1 MGSADWGALAHGLK
15 TAKQYAEEDYERQRQ
30 QLLDQIMMETTRL
43 QWEDMANRIYEQ
55 NVKKPYL
62 KQHEE
67 QKLRGA
73 ELENFINAINAAR
86 GAYDWQYY
94 PQEKRHQLEQTRQ
107 KTEFGEQQLRLGELD
122 LQMKEE
128 EAAVHKEKVNLELE
142 EKRAQINQANAQIE
156 TLKRQEE
163 ELALQI
169 AKLEAERPYWE
180 DNAKYE
186 SERKRLEA
194 EQTQIKRD
202 REELE
207 YKTLKETSEYQIEQ
221 SKLLV
226 EQTEAEIAKLKKE
239 IGWIDQE
246 YEVKLAE
253 AKARAVLAEVQ
264 LKEAQE
270 RYDAMQALGG
280 AKELVRLDFEAAKTD
295 LQAKQQQLA
304 VANAQLEQIAVEIEE
319 TKARTK
325 LLTAQTEETKKATQ
339 LMGTSSGRSG
349 GSSGGSSGSG
359 SSGSSSGGSITSKA
373 MDSALSQYKND
384 LKAVGINSLPSY
396 FSYPN
401 NKTEKD
407 KRWATSRSNPNGVI
421 DDVLKRMKNGSLSEL
436 AMQPDSFWLAQGYDP
451 KSIKP
456 AMRKRVINYMIG
468 QLKTIK
474 DPRQRR
480 NKFDE
485 LRKRY
490 ITLNITEKELQQH
503 GFNLSMSH

>member
-30 QLLDQIMMETTRL
+30 QLLDRIMMETTKL

-67 QKLRGA
+67 QKLQGA
-73 ELENFINAINAAR
+73 ELENFINAIKAAR

-94 PQEKRHQLEQTRQ
+94 PQEKRHQLEQMRQ
-107 KTEFGEQQLRLGELD
+107 KTELGEQQLRLGELD
-122 LQMKEE
+122 LQMKGE

-156 TLKRQEE
+156 ILKRQEE

-169 AKLEAERPYWE
+169 AKHEAERPYWE

-194 EQTQIKRD
+194 EQMQIQRD

-207 YKTLKETSEYQIEQ
+207 YKTLKETSEYQIERA
-221 SKLLV
+221 KLLV
-226 EQTEAEIAKLKKE
+226 DQTKAEIAKLKKE
-239 IGWIDQE
+239 IGWMDQE
-246 YEVKLAE
+246 HEVKLAE
-253 AKARAVLAEVQ
+253 ATARVALAEVQ
-264 LKEAQE
+264 LKKAQDE
-270 RYDAMQALGG
+270 YDAMQELGG
-280 AKELVRLDFEAAKTD
+280 AKELVRLDFEAAKID

-304 VANAQLEQIAVEIEE
+304 VANAQLEQIAADIEE

-325 LLTAQTEETKKATQ
+325 LITAQTEETKKATQ

-349 GSSGGSSGSG
+349 GGSGGGSGSG
-359 SSGSSSGGSITSKA
+359 SSGGGTVTTKA
-373 MDSALSQYKND
+373 MDSALSQYKNA

-401 NKTEKD
+401 NKAEKE
-407 KRWATSRSNPNGVI
+407 KRWAESRSNPNGVI
-421 DDVLKRMKNGSLSEL
+421 DDVLKRMKKGSLSEL

-468 QLKTIK
+468 QLKAIK

-503 GFNLSMSH
+503 GFNLPMSH

>member
-1 MGSADWGALAHGLK
+1 MGSLDWGALAHGLK

-30 QLLDQIMMETTRL
+30 QLLDRIMMETTKL

-62 KQHEE
+62 KEHEE
-67 QKLRGA
+67 QKL
-73 ELENFINAINAAR
+73 
-86 GAYDWQYY
+86 
-94 PQEKRHQLEQTRQ
+94 KQTRQ
-107 KTEFGEQQLRLGELD
+107 KTELGEQQLRLGELD
-122 LQMKEE
+122 LRMKEE

-142 EKRAQINQANAQIE
+142 EKRAQINQTNAQIE

-163 ELALQI
+163 ELALRI
-169 AKLEAERPYWE
+169 DKLRTESQYWE

-194 EQTQIKRD
+194 EQMRIQRD

-207 YKTLKETSEYQIEQ
+207 YKTLKETSEYQIKR

-226 EQTEAEIAKLKKE
+226 DQTEAEIAKLKKE

-253 AKARAVLAEVQ
+253 AKARVALAEVQ

-304 VANAQLEQIAVEIEE
+304 VAAAQLEQIAVEIEE

-325 LLTAQTEETKKATQ
+325 LLTAQTEETRKATQ
-339 LMGTSSGRSG
+339 LMGTSSGG
-349 GSSGGSSGSG
+349 GSGSKSSG
-359 SSGSSSGGSITSKA
+359 SSGSSGGGTVTTTA
-373 MDSALSQYKND
+373 MDSALSQYKQA
-384 LKAVGINSLPSY
+384 LKGVGINSLPSY

-407 KRWATSRSNPNGVI
+407 KRWAKSQSNPNGVI
-421 DDVLKRMKNGSLSEL
+421 DDVLKRMEKGSLSEL

-468 QLKTIK
+468 QLKAIK

>member
-94 PQEKRHQLEQTRQ
+94 PQEKRHQLEQMRQ
-107 KTEFGEQQLRLGELD
+107 KTELGEQQLRSGELD
-122 LQMKEE
+122 LRMKEE

-142 EKRAQINQANAQIE
+142 EKRAQINQINAQIE

-169 AKLEAERPYWE
+169 AKHEAERPYWE

-194 EQTQIKRD
+194 EQMQIQRD

-207 YKTLKETSEYQIEQ
+207 YKTLKETSEYQIKR

-226 EQTEAEIAKLKKE
+226 DQTEAEIAKLKKE
-239 IGWIDQE
+239 TDWIDQE
-246 YEVKLAE
+246 FEVKIAE
-253 AKARAVLAEVQ
+253 GKARAALAEVQ
-264 LKEAQE
+264 LKEAQD
-270 RYDAMQALGG
+270 RYDALQNLGG
-280 AKELVRLDFEAAKTD
+280 AKELVRLDLEAAKID
-295 LQAKQQQLA
+295 VQVKQQQLA
-304 VANAQLEQIAVEIEE
+304 VANAQLEQIAAEIEE

-349 GSSGGSSGSG
+349 GSSGGGSGSK
-359 SSGSSSGGSITSKA
+359 SSGSSSGGTVTSKA

-384 LKAVGINSLPSY
+384 LKAVGVNSLPSY

-407 KRWATSRSNPNGVI
+407 KRWTKSRSNPNGVI
-421 DDVLKRMKNGSLSEL
+421 DDVLKRMKKGSLSEL

-490 ITLNITEKELQQH
+490 VTLNITEKELRQH
-503 GFNLSMSH
+503 GFNLPMSH

>member
-15 TAKQYAEEDYERQRQ
+15 TAKQYTEEDYERQRQ

-67 QKLRGA
+67 QKIQGA

-94 PQEKRHQLEQTRQ
+94 PQEKQQQLEQMRQ
-107 KTEFGEQQLRLGELD
+107 KTELGEQQLRLGELD
-122 LQMKEE
+122 LQMKGE

-142 EKRAQINQANAQIE
+142 EKRAQINQTNAQIE

-169 AKLEAERPYWE
+169 AKHEAERPYWE

-194 EQTQIKRD
+194 EQMRIQRD

-207 YKTLKETSEYQIEQ
+207 YKTLKETSEYQIERA
-221 SKLLV
+221 KLLV
-226 EQTEAEIAKLKKE
+226 DQTKAEIAKLKKE

-253 AKARAVLAEVQ
+253 ANARVALAEVQ
-264 LKEAQE
+264 LKEAQD

-319 TKARTK
+319 TKARTN

-339 LMGTSSGRSG
+339 LMGTSSGGGSGSRRS
-349 GSSGGSSGSG
+349 GSSGGG
-359 SSGSSSGGSITSKA
+359 TVTTTA
-373 MDSALSQYKND
+373 MDSALSQYKQA
-384 LKAVGINSLPSY
+384 LKGAGVNSLPSY

-407 KRWATSRSNPNGVI
+407 KRWAKSRSNPNGVI
-421 DDVLKRMKNGSLSEL
+421 DDALKRMKKGSLSEL

-468 QLKTIK
+468 QLKAIK

-480 NKFDE
+480 NKFDQ

-503 GFNLSMSH
+503 GFNLPMSH

>member
-1 MGSADWGALAHGLK
+1 MGSLDWGALAHGLK

-30 QLLDQIMMETTRL
+30 QLLDRIMMETTKL

-62 KQHEE
+62 KEHEE
-67 QKLRGA
+67 QK
-73 ELENFINAINAAR
+73 
-86 GAYDWQYY
+86 
-94 PQEKRHQLEQTRQ
+94 LEQTRQ
-107 KTEFGEQQLRLGELD
+107 KTELGEQQLRLGELD
-122 LQMKEE
+122 LQMKGE

-163 ELALQI
+163 ELALRI
-169 AKLEAERPYWE
+169 AKYEAERPYWE

-186 SERKRLEA
+186 SEIKQLEA
-194 EQTQIKRD
+194 EQMRIQRD

-207 YKTLKETSEYQIEQ
+207 YKTLKETSEYQIERA
-221 SKLLV
+221 KLLV

-253 AKARAVLAEVQ
+253 AKARVALAEVQ
-264 LKEAQE
+264 LKEAQD

-304 VANAQLEQIAVEIEE
+304 VAAAQLEQIAVQIEE
-319 TKARTK
+319 TKARTN
-325 LLTAQTEETKKATQ
+325 LITAQTEETRKATQ
-339 LMGTSSGRSG
+339 LMGTSSGG
-349 GSSGGSSGSG
+349 GSGSKSSG
-359 SSGSSSGGSITSKA
+359 SSGSSGGGTVTAKA

-384 LKAVGINSLPSY
+384 LKGVGINSLPSY

-407 KRWATSRSNPNGVI
+407 KRWAKSQSNPNGVI
-421 DDVLKRMKNGSLSEL
+421 DDALKRMKKGSLSEL

-468 QLKTIK
+468 QLKAIK

-503 GFNLSMSH
+503 GFNLPMSH

>member
-30 QLLDQIMMETTRL
+30 QLLDRIMMETTKL
-43 QWEDMANRIYEQ
+43 QWEEMANRIYEQ

-62 KQHEE
+62 KEHEE
-67 QKLRGA
+67 QK
-73 ELENFINAINAAR
+73 
-86 GAYDWQYY
+86 
-94 PQEKRHQLEQTRQ
+94 LEQTRQ
-107 KTEFGEQQLRLGELD
+107 KTKLGEQQLRLGELD
-122 LQMKEE
+122 LQMKGE

-169 AKLEAERPYWE
+169 AKHEAERPYWE

-194 EQTQIKRD
+194 EQMQIQRD

-207 YKTLKETSEYQIEQ
+207 YKTLKETSEYQIENA
-221 SKLLV
+221 KLLV

-253 AKARAVLAEVQ
+253 AKARVALAEVQ

-295 LQAKQQQLA
+295 LQVKQQQLA
-304 VANAQLEQIAVEIEE
+304 VAVAQLEQIAVEIEE
-319 TKARTK
+319 TKARTN
-325 LLTAQTEETKKATQ
+325 LLTAQTEETRKATQ

-349 GSSGGSSGSG
+349 TSSGGGSGSG
-359 SSGSSSGGSITSKA
+359 SSGSSGGGTVTTTA
-373 MDSALSQYKND
+373 MDSALSQYKQA

-407 KRWATSRSNPNGVI
+407 KRWTKSRSNPNGVI
-421 DDVLKRMKNGSLSEL
+421 DDVLKRMKKGSLSEL

-468 QLKTIK
+468 QLKAIK

-503 GFNLSMSH
+503 GFNLPMSH